1 MRPRRSGGPGALTA
15 SPVLVGGVTLLVAL
29 VAVFLSYNAN
39 AGLPFVP
46 TYDLEAE
53 LPSAANLV
61 KGNEVRIGGSR
72 VGVVQSITPVAH
84 PDAEPTARLDLKLEP
99 GLEPLPVDS
108 TFIVRSRSALGL
120 KYVELT
126 PGSAGAGFPAGS
138 TVGVEQVKPAPVE
151 IDEVL
156 NMFDAKTRRGA
167 QRSLNGLGTGLA
179 GRGQDLNTL
188 IREVRPLLDDLEPV
202 AANLADPQTQLARF
216 FGELGDTAAQVAPV
230 AETQAAL
237 FGNLATTFEALAGVA
252 PSLQEFITEGPPTLR
267 TATVELPRQRP
278 FLRNSAALFSELAP
292 GVRTLPAA
300 APLLADSFELGAG
313 TLPRTPALNR
323 RLAGVFESL
332 AEFADEPAV
341 PRAVRRLGLT
351 MRSLQ
356 PTLAFLTPVQ
366 TRCNY
371 VTLLLRNV
379 ASHLSEGDGNGT
391 WQRFIIVATPRGPN
405 NEGGPSSAPAS
416 GPAPNN
422 YLHANPYPNTASP
435 GQPAECEA
443 GNEDFVRGQTTTQ
456 NVPSD
461 QGLET
466 SDQEGA
472 GE

>member
-1 MRPRRSGGPGALTA
+1 MRRRRPGSAGALTA
-15 SPVLVGGVTLLVAL
+15 SPVLVGAVTLLVAL

-46 TYDLEAE
+46 TYDLKAE
-53 LPSAANLV
+53 LPNAANLV

-72 VGVVQSITPVAH
+72 VGVIASISPVPN
-84 PDAEPTARLDLKLEP
+84 PDGDPTARLDIKLDPE
-99 GLEPLPVDS
+99 LEPLPADS
-108 TFIVRSRSALGL
+108 TFVVRSRSALGL

-126 PGSAGAGFPAGS
+126 PGSAGAGYRAGS
-138 TVGVEQVKPAPVE
+138 TVPVERFTPAPVE
-151 IDEVL
+151 IDQVL
-156 NMFDAKTRRGA
+156 NMFDDKARRGA
-167 QRSLNGLGTGLA
+167 QQSLNGLGTGLA

-188 IREVRPLLDDLEPV
+188 IREVRPLLENLEPV
-202 AANLADPQTQLARF
+202 AANLADQQTQLARL
-216 FGELGDTAAQVAPV
+216 FGELGDAAAEVAPV

-237 FGNLATTFEALAGVA
+237 FGNLATTFGALAEVA
-252 PSLQEFITEGPPTLR
+252 PFLQEFISETPPTLE
-267 TATVELPRQRP
+267 TGIEEFPLQRP
-278 FLRNSAALFSELAP
+278 FLRNSAALFRELRP
-292 GVRTLPAA
+292 GVRTLPAS
-300 APLLADSFELGAG
+300 APLLGDAFEFGTR

-323 RLAGVFESL
+323 RLADVFDAL

-341 PRAVRRLGLT
+341 SRAVRRLGLT
-351 MRSLQ
+351 MRSLR

-391 WQRFIIVATPRGPN
+391 WQRFIIIATPKGPD

-416 GPAPNN
+416 GPARNN
-422 YLHANPYPNTASP
+422 YLHVNPYPNTASP

-443 GNEDFVRGQTTTQ
+443 GNEDFVVGETTIG
-456 NVPSD
+456 NVPGD
-461 QGLET
+461 QGLVT

-472 GE
+472 EE